1 MLFCGFCYPSQD
13 SLIILSHSSPFV
25 NIFFVVFHTFFM
37 TLFSC
42 TNYCVLNRFHLY
54 ISTLIYSNQKRLSV
68 WQAKRR
74 FVYWYLYVFI
84 YIILLNLYI
93 RLFKVFYCA
102 DKCRCNKKRINAGQI
117 HPVCADVKSG
127 NFHIANHHTS

>member
-1 MLFCGFCYPSQD
+1 MLFCGFCYPSQN
-13 SLIILSHSSPFV
+13 SLIILSHSPPFV
-25 NIFFVVFHTFFM
+25 NIFLVVFHTFFM

-54 ISTLIYSNQKRLSV
+54 ISTLIYSNQKRLQSDKPKG
-68 WQAKRR
+68 A
-74 FVYWYLYVFI
+74 LYI
-84 YIILLNLYI
+84 DICMCLYIILLILYI